1 MEKELGIYIHI
12 PFCVKKCNY
21 CDFNS
26 GSFSDEIKARYVDA
40 LCKEIEVKSEFFK
53 DHIINTVFIGGGT
66 PSILPYEYIGRILE
80 TLRSFYYVS
89 DSAEVS
95 IECNPGTVDENKLIN
110 YKNFWIN
117 RISFGLQSADNDE
130 LKVLGRIHSYE
141 EFLESFKLARKA
153 GFENINVDL
162 MCAIPDQS
170 VESFKNSLNNV
181 LNLNPEHISIYSLII
196 EEGTPFYD
204 MKLNLVN
211 EDDEREMVHIIPEI
225 LGDEYCQY
233 EISNYAKKG
242 YECKHN
248 IKYWKR
254 DAYLGFGVSAAS
266 LLQMNGINAL
276 RLKNTD
282 SVNEYIKI
290 INSDIESVIIPR
302 DFNTEYKFYI
312 ENALLTEEDIIS
324 EYMILGLRMN
334 RGISKTDFYD
344 LFGKDVY
351 EMFGDVLNR
360 HKKDGLL
367 KDEQGHIVL
376 TMKGRDLAN
385 HVWKDFI

>member
-1 MEKELGIYIHI
+1 
-12 PFCVKKCNY
+12 
-21 CDFNS
+21 
-26 GSFSDEIKARYVDA
+26 
-40 LCKEIEVKSEFFK
+40 
-53 DHIINTVFIGGGT
+53 
-66 PSILPYEYIGRILE
+66 
-80 TLRSFYYVS
+80 
-89 DSAEVS
+89 
-95 IECNPGTVDENKLIN
+95 
-110 YKNFWIN
+110 
-117 RISFGLQSADNDE
+117 
-130 LKVLGRIHSYE
+130 
-141 EFLESFKLARKA
+141 
-153 GFENINVDL
+153 
-162 MCAIPDQS
+162 
-170 VESFKNSLNNV
+170 
-181 LNLNPEHISIYSLII
+181 
-196 EEGTPFYD
+196 

-233 EISNYAKKG
+233 EISNYSKKG

-248 IKYWKR
+248 IRYWKR

-282 SVNEYIKI
+282 SVNEYIKL

-302 DFNTEYKFYI
+302 DFNTEYKFDFQ
-312 ENALLTEEDIIS
+312 NALLTDEDIIS

-351 EMFGDVLNR
+351 EMFEDILNR

-376 TMKGRDLAN
+376 TTKGRDLAN
-385 HVWKDFI
+385 YVWKDFI